1 MRTNFLG
8 QNLESS
14 RTYIFSYLI
23 LKPENNE
30 KSSVFLSRLG
40 TDESS
45 FPKRSFAA
53 TWPHSF
59 RELCEL
65 YIYIYLYMKMAYSI
79 SATHILKLL
88 VLAGVVTGLL
98 PQNCSQIC
106 LQ

>member
-1 MRTNFLG
+1 MRTDLLG

-14 RTYIFSYLI
+14 GTLIFSQLI

-30 KSSVFLSRLG
+30 KSSVLLSRLG
-40 TDESS
+40 ADESS

-65 YIYIYLYMKMAYSI
+65 RIYENGLFFFCHPHPKTASV
-79 SATHILKLL
+79 SRSSNWTVATEL
-88 VLAGVVTGLL
+88 
-98 PQNCSQIC
+98 
-106 LQ
+106 

>member
-14 RTYIFSYLI
+14 RTYIFSHLI

-45 FPKRSFAA
+45 FPKSSFAA
-53 TWPHSF
+53 TRPHSF

-65 YIYIYLYMKMAYSI
+65 YIYMKMAYSF

-88 VLAGVVTGLL
+88 VSAGVVTGLL
-98 PQNCSQIC
+98 PQSCSQIC